1 MPIRKTRRTAVTSP
15 RNTKHCSDKTLLES
29 NQLVSKT
36 PLSGKQRRTGAAAGG
51 AKFTRLHNN
60 SSSAP
65 HARPSLKSN
74 FAREGTQEQYS
85 LPRSIQNLTGAAA
98 SKIPSPLVCSLVSGK
113 LAAHPLHS
121 MISEEAVSTYAG
133 HHTTEHFKKVAA
145 EISAAGRAPQSVAFF
160 YNPTE
165 DLGVNER
172 GVHRFIEHEE
182 NALRALGHDLTLTT
196 INWDNLDSLRSVSA
210 DFAMHLCD
218 GCGFDGEPGTEV
230 MVALESSKVPFSG
243 VGSAVHQLTND
254 KFAMKLALQ
263 RAGVPVPK
271 GFVTSFENAEAP
283 KGISYPM
290 FVKPRFGFG
299 SILIDS
305 ASCVRKPS
313 DLGPAIARVVTGTG
327 ADALIEE
334 YIDGREI
341 TVGVLGSGARTL
353 VLPPLEIRFGST
365 YDGIPKIRMEST
377 KSDPD
382 SKYYWDFAVD
392 CPAHLPPQ
400 VLRNV
405 EAVALRAYQ
414 AVGGDGY
421 GRIDM
426 RLTPDGIPYVIEVN
440 GNPCLDYGD
449 NPFDSGIFPLIG
461 LGTGWNYQDLIAHVV
476 GAGKLR
482 ALRNYRQPNM
492 TLRRY
497 GTGSNLTETSLYA
510 SRALRAGAAICG
522 VTHLGLSED
531 EAFSL
536 LGVDPYSKALKV
548 SDAPN
553 TFVRSSERGA
563 TIVASRAVKA
573 HEVLTISA
581 ESMRK
586 MIALAPSAVMR
597 SWA

>member
-1 MPIRKTRRTAVTSP
+1 MPIRKTRRTTAPALGSSKSGP
-15 RNTKHCSDKTLLES
+15 SKQPAGKDLQQS
-29 NQLVSKT
+29 NQQVTRTS
-36 PLSGKQRRTGAAAGG
+36 SGKQRRASTLASTSTLLQKSGSAA
-51 AKFTRLHNN
+51 N
-60 SSSAP
+60 P
-65 HARPSLKSN
+65 
-74 FAREGTQEQYS
+74 
-85 LPRSIQNLTGAAA
+85 PRSRPVLKREVALKQNSPQADFPQLGGSAL
-98 SKIPSPLVCSLVSGK
+98 SRIPAPLVCSLVSSK
-113 LAAHPLHS
+113 LASHPIASLS
-121 MISEEAVSTYAG
+121 DEEAKSYSG
-133 HHTTEHFKKVAA
+133 HHTTEHFKNVAQ
-145 EISAAGRAPQSVAFF
+145 EIHAAGSQPQSVAFF

-182 NALRALGHDLTLTT
+182 RALRELGHELTLQT

-254 KFAMKLALQ
+254 KFAMKLTLQ

-271 GFVTSFENAEAP
+271 GFVTSFENASAP

-305 ASCVRKPS
+305 ASCVRKPA
-313 DLGPAIARVVTGTG
+313 DLGPAIKRVVAGTG

-377 KSDPD
+377 KSDPN
-382 SKYYWDFAVD
+382 SKFYWDFAVD
-392 CPAHLPPQ
+392 CPANLPPEA
-400 VLRNV
+400 LRNV
-405 EAVALRAYQ
+405 EAVALKAYQ

-426 RLTPDGIPYVIEVN
+426 RLTPEGVPYVIEVN

-461 LGTGWNYQDLIAHVV
+461 LGTGWDYQKLMAHVV

-482 ALRNYRQPNM
+482 ALRSYRQPSM

-497 GTGSNLTETSLYA
+497 SSTTGDSETGVYA
-510 SRALRAGAAICG
+510 SRSLRAGAPVCG
-522 VTHLGLSED
+522 VSHPGLPE
-531 EAFSL
+531 EQALAL
-536 LGVDPYSKALKV
+536 LGVDPYCKALKV
-548 SDAPN
+548 SNSPN
-553 TFVRSSERGA
+553 TMIRNSERGA
-563 TIVASRAVKA
+563 VMVTSRAVKA
-573 HEVLTISA
+573 HEILTASS
-581 ESMRK
+581 ETMQK
-586 MIALAPSAVMR
+586 MLSLAPSCVMR